1 MTEEHPMRMRAVFLM
16 ILALGLSACA
26 GAGTGGTTMLGST
39 PYPPEVYQHRV
50 STNEVEIYWTC
61 TAPGAGTQRVEGVVR
76 NSKGGVVKFME
87 LELDAVD
94 AQGRYGASA
103 KTALPVI
110 QLFANQIAPF
120 ALELSAGAEVQRL
133 DLFYNYDRDAAP
145 GDALQVRFMA
155 RDVCSPTQHR
165 VRQQG

>member
-1 MTEEHPMRMRAVFLM
+1 MKMPVVFLVA
-16 ILALGLSACA
+16 LALGLSACA
-26 GAGTGGTTMLGST
+26 GAGTGGSTTFGSA
-39 PYPPEVYQHRV
+39 PYPPDVYQHRV

-94 AQGRYGASA
+94 AQERYGASA

-110 QLFANQIAPF
+110 KLFANQLAPF
-120 ALELSAGAEVQRL
+120 ALQLSAGADTQRL
-133 DLFYNYDRDAAP
+133 DLFYNYERDAAS
-145 GDALQVRFMA
+145 GDAQQVRFLA
-155 RDVCSPTQHR
+155 LDVCSPTQHR